1 MIKVAVIVPVFNVQN
16 YLNECL
22 DSLINQTLKDIAI
35 ILVNDGSTD
44 TSLDILNQ
52 YKEKDSRI
60 IVIDKKNSGYGD
72 SMNVGIAKAIDIGAQ
87 YIAFADPDDYLALD
101 GYEKLYNIAKTYD
114 IDVLRANIT
123 SVITEKDGSVTYF
136 KNDSLRAMPE
146 YYNKVLSL
154 RENKQLFTMN
164 SNCGGLFSTDFI
176 HKNILHNTTPGAS
189 YQDTGFWFQ
198 CYCLSERFYF
208 CQDRY
213 YFYRRD
219 REGSSENGKKDQ
231 DIIFKEYDFIEK
243 FLKRKN
249 LFEEFRLQYFAAK
262 YRSLYWYFHLLT
274 PSKRPDYILK
284 VSNSFNKE
292 IKARRLNVREAK
304 SISPYLYMII
314 KNPDEFLKVK
324 EEEEKNKEHSPLIQP
339 K

>member
-146 YYNKVLSL
+146 YYNKVY
-154 RENKQLFTMN
+154 
-164 SNCGGLFSTDFI
+164 
-176 HKNILHNTTPGAS
+176 P
-189 YQDTGFWFQ
+189 
-198 CYCLSERFYF
+198 
-208 CQDRY
+208 
-213 YFYRRD
+213 
-219 REGSSENGKKDQ
+219 
-231 DIIFKEYDFIEK
+231 
-243 FLKRKN
+243 
-249 LFEEFRLQYFAAK
+249 
-262 YRSLYWYFHLLT
+262 
-274 PSKRPDYILK
+274 
-284 VSNSFNKE
+284 
-292 IKARRLNVREAK
+292 
-304 SISPYLYMII
+304 
-314 KNPDEFLKVK
+314 
-324 EEEEKNKEHSPLIQP
+324 
-339 K
+339 